1 MKHFYKLVIIILL
14 FSGPTRAEIY
24 SILIGVADYKYIPN
38 NQDLKYADD
47 DVILFYN
54 FLSKDLK
61 IPLANIYILTNQK
74 ASYDNIVQATN
85 YVFKKAKK
93 EDQVIFY
100 FSGHGDN
107 GKILPYDYD
116 GTKNGLSF
124 GDLAQLFRSC
134 ASETKIIFADACRI
148 GGLKPKRNE
157 QVSSVSDKIIAMVS
171 CRANENS
178 IEHGYIERGFFSYF
192 LLEGLKGRA
201 DLNNDR
207 NITISELHLY
217 VKKNV
222 SAASRNTQNPITF
235 GNFPLNQI
243 ILSY

>member
-1 MKHFYKLVIIILL
+1 MNHIYKIIIIIILC
-14 FSGPTRAEIY
+14 SCQVRAEIY
-24 SILIGVADYKYIPN
+24 SILIGVADYKHIPN

-54 FLSKDLK
+54 FLTKDLK
-61 IPLANIYILTNQK
+61 IPQANIHILTNQQ
-74 ASYDNIVQATN
+74 ASYNNIVQAISYT
-85 YVFKKAKK
+85 FKKARK

-107 GKILPYDYD
+107 GKILPYDFD
-116 GTKNGLSF
+116 GVNNGLSF
-124 GDLAQLFRSC
+124 GDLAQLFRNC
-134 ASETKIIFADACRI
+134 ASETKLIFADACRI
-148 GGLKPKRNE
+148 GGLKPKKNE
-157 QVSSVSDKIIAMVS
+157 QISSVSDKIIAMVS

-222 SAASRNTQNPITF
+222 SAASRNTQNPVTF